1 MKFWMYTALR
11 FLLFGAGFFI
21 TVFFTNNVFFALAVG
36 LIAGFALTYLFTPQL
51 RKAASEDLVRALDSR
66 KRNKTAVD
74 DAAAEDAYTQGR
86 FVDAQDLQQDA
97 EGEQNSVED
106 PK

>member
-36 LIAGFALTYLFTPQL
+36 LLSDRIAA
-51 RKAASEDLVRALDSR
+51 
-66 KRNKTAVD
+66 
-74 DAAAEDAYTQGR
+74 
-86 FVDAQDLQQDA
+86 
-97 EGEQNSVED
+97 
-106 PK
+106 